1 MESIED
7 MERRLAAQEAWG
19 KWNTAPLANRIAEAK
34 RARMSPARRLAHDV
48 TAGAL
53 EASVLA
59 VGWAMTL
66 APIAWAVKSWIG

>member
-34 RARMSPARRLAHDV
+34 RAQMTPARRALDDV
-48 TAGAL
+48 MGGAFDAL
-53 EASVLA
+53 MIVL
-59 VGWAMTL
+59 GWAMWLVPLWMT
-66 APIAWAVKSWIG
+66 VSSWLG